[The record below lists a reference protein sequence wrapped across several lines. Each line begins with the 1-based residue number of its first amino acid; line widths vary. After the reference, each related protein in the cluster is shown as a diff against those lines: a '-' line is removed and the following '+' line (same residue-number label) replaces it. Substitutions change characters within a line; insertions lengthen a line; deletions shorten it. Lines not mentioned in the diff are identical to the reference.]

1 MSQLTAGHS
10 NLLHLFIAII
20 CTHTFNVVYDIN
32 SQKEGNKTREH
43 KVENGIKSKKSAKQ
57 ILDMFALG
65 VY

>member
-32 SQKEGNKTREH
+32 SQKRG
-43 KVENGIKSKKSAKQ
+43 KQ
-57 ILDMFALG
+57 NERAQG
-65 VY
+65 GKWN

>member
-20 CTHTFNVVYDIN
+20 CTHILNVVYDIN

-43 KVENGIKSKKSAKQ
+43 KVENGIKSKKSAKE

>member
-20 CTHTFNVVYDIN
+20 CTDTFNLVYDIN

-43 KVENGIKSKKSAKQ
+43 KVENGIKSKKSVKE

-65 VY
+65 VH

>member
-10 NLLHLFIAII
+10 NLLHLFMAII
-20 CTHTFNVVYDIN
+20 CTHILNVVYDIN
-32 SQKEGNKTREH
+32 SQKEENKTREH
-43 KVENGIKSKKSAKQ
+43 KVENGIKSKKSAKE

>member
-1 MSQLTAGHS
+1 
-10 NLLHLFIAII
+10 
-20 CTHTFNVVYDIN
+20 VVYDIN

-43 KVENGIKSKKSAKQ
+43 KVENGIKSKKSAKE

>member
-43 KVENGIKSKKSAKQ
+43 KVENGIKSKKSVKE